1 MLMLLTHTC
10 ILQQVLVSYHV
21 AEMAGTLV
29 LSLRINSKV
38 LFDGNWKVPVSLQDA
53 DGLPLLDT
61 PFMVMHHEK
70 TQMT

>member
-21 AEMAGTLV
+21 AGMAGTLV

-38 LFDGNWKVPVSLQDA
+38 IDGNWKVLVALQ
-53 DGLPLLDT
+53 GC
-61 PFMVMHHEK
+61 
-70 TQMT
+70 

>member
-21 AEMAGTLV
+21 AGMAGTLV

-38 LFDGNWKVPVSLQDA
+38 LLDGNWKVLVSLQ
-53 DGLPLLDT
+53 GC
-61 PFMVMHHEK
+61 
-70 TQMT
+70 